1 MAVLKI
7 IGIILLCA
15 VGLLLLLLLLL
26 LFAPFRYSIDGSF
39 RERKLDGEFRVKW
52 LRGVLGFLAAY
63 HQGEPLQAF
72 ISVCGF
78 KVYDLLKKED
88 SGGDGEPE
96 EGEEDDFLYSPEI
109 YSAEKEHPAQQSEAE
124 ISGNPDEQADAV
136 PPAEESENT
145 AGISEEKETD
155 LPDPDEASQE
165 KKTLAD
171 RIRMI
176 PDLVMTKLSDFW
188 AAFLQKLSDLDRAV
202 REKIDS
208 FCKNAKD
215 TSQSA
220 WTEFLDKTNKA
231 RALYELFTDE
241 EYQPALR
248 MVKNRLLRLLKELKP
263 RKGHGMVRYGSGDP
277 YGTAQMMQAAILL
290 YPLYEDRVEVIPD
303 FDGVGEEAE
312 LDLQGRLRL
321 FVPAEAAVRIFFN
334 KKLRKLYHKARV
346 ILELEESPE
355 DRS

>member
-7 IGIILLCA
+7 IGIILLCI

-26 LFAPFRYSIDGSF
+26 LFAPFRYRIDGSF
-39 RERKLDGEFRVKW
+39 RERKLDGEFRVRW

-88 SGGDGEPE
+88 SDGDGEPE

-124 ISGNPDEQADAV
+124 TASG
-136 PPAEESENT
+136 PAEQEDAAASAE
-145 AGISEEKETD
+145 AQEGDSAIPDEKETD
-155 LPDPDEASQE
+155 LPGPDAASQE
-165 KKTLAD
+165 RMTLVEK
-171 RIRMI
+171 IRMF
-176 PDLVMTKLSDFW
+176 PDVLKKKLSDFW

-208 FCKNAKD
+208 FYKNAKE
-215 TSQSA
+215 TSSSVWA
-220 WTEFLDKTNKA
+220 EILDKTNKA
-231 RALYELFTDE
+231 QALYALFTDE

-248 MVKNRLLRLLKELKP
+248 MLKNRLLRLLKELKP
-263 RKGHGMVRYGSGDP
+263 RKGNGMVRYGSGDP

-303 FDGVGEEAE
+303 FEGTGEEAE

-321 FVPAEAAVRIFFN
+321 FVPAEAAVRIFFS